1 MDKKNTGRNYCCFI
15 CEQSYDQLDV
25 FRSHIVTEHKEGD
38 DYVICPSCGIPT
50 RDLIAHYRSK
60 HIGEVIPPGTQ
71 TRALIIRDV
80 KKKVKKIGKK
90 VTKFK
95 QGNFYSEKNH
105 CNIFFRSGLEL
116 KFIKHLEKNP
126 KVRKYKAESLQIEY
140 SFNGGTHNY
149 IPDILV
155 EYTDGK
161 IELWEIKPKSQ
172 TKWDKNIAK
181 WKAANVYCKK
191 RNWDF
196 IVMTENALKTLK

>member
-191 RNWDF
+191 RNWEF

>member
-80 KKKVKKIGKK
+80 KKKVKRTGKK

-191 RNWDF
+191 RNWEF

>member
-38 DYVICPSCGIPT
+38 DYVICPSCSIPT

-191 RNWDF
+191 RNWEF

>member
-38 DYVICPSCGIPT
+38 DYVICPSCSIPT

-149 IPDILV
+149 IPDILI

-191 RNWDF
+191 RNWEF

>member
-38 DYVICPSCGIPT
+38 DYVICPSCSIPT

-71 TRALIIRDV
+71 TKALIIRDV

-191 RNWDF
+191 RNWEF

>member
-15 CEQSYDQLDV
+15 CEQSYDQLDA

-38 DYVICPSCGIPT
+38 DYVICPSCSIPT

-191 RNWDF
+191 RNWEF